1 MLAPVF
7 TAANGSPQIQAVS
20 TSGSFV
26 DSASFLGKEA
36 EKGTDLRIPQIR
48 FGTFRS
54 SLVPRRGADG
64 NEEFPRAKKPAKAPR
79 QQAQPTTPAL
89 HQQACPASEKLS
101 GRFDRQ
107 RPASYLLVLHGH
119 QVPVNTRLD
128 QRPCSLERFPES
140 WPCAP
145 QAEVDNAGVRC
156 GIGPNVTADIA
167 VKTYQNPTF
176 APAHGD
182 EFSVCRFRRRNAGF
196 DHVVPLLS
204 KPPDNWAIDVLVG
217 EDSHRHAAEL
227 GTSTTSS
234 VASISAAYD
243 WHA

>member
-1 MLAPVF
+1 MGTKSFPVLRSWQRHR
-7 TAANGSPQIQAVS
+7 GSRRNPPPRHS
-20 TSGSFV
+20 TS
-26 DSASFLGKEA
+26 K
-36 EKGTDLRIPQIR
+36 
-48 FGTFRS
+48 
-54 SLVPRRGADG
+54 
-64 NEEFPRAKKPAKAPR
+64 RAPPWK
-79 QQAQPTTPAL
+79 
-89 HQQACPASEKLS
+89 KLS

-107 RPASYLLVLHGH
+107 RPASHLLVLHGH

-145 QAEVDNAGVRC
+145 QAEVDNAGMRC